1 MSTQA
6 AMFLCPS
13 KFSIGELH
21 NALVAG
27 RDLLAGGWRVQCMV
41 SRRNLDYAKSSETD
55 AELLS
60 ESGKD
65 AEAVLHRVRAIAPD
79 LLVLADH
86 HIWAL
91 EPTAA
96 SIRELLELGFP
107 SLAADSLCLG
117 PGARSLKLAI
127 AHHPGRRTHTPM
139 IPVNR
144 RSACSARGS
153 PHHPSGAGCWPAQG
167 RGVREVCL
175 GSAPHALEEPGPA
188 AARIRAR
195 PAPARARALHVDGSH
210 PRPTR
215 PWTISWPRSRGA
227 APKTYYQYMD
237 DWFSGILDL
246 VDEPIAIVG
255 IQDTSRV
262 EASTSRTQ
270 FVSTGLLDVDEFDS
284 LQAAADLYVSDNLTS
299 GVMAQAAPLGTSV
312 LAMLNTTGASP
323 EAFPSSAP
331 AQQERRK
338 EGASKEW
345 AS

>member
-55 AELLS
+55 ADLLS

-65 AEAVLHRVRAIAPD
+65 AEAVLHRVRAIA
-79 LLVLADH
+79 
-86 HIWAL
+86 
-91 EPTAA
+91 
-96 SIRELLELGFP
+96 SGP
-107 SLAADSLCLG
+107 SRPISW
-117 PGARSLKLAI
+117 
-127 AHHPGRRTHTPM
+127 
-139 IPVNR
+139 
-144 RSACSARGS
+144 
-153 PHHPSGAGCWPAQG
+153 CWPTTTSG
-167 RGVREVCL
+167 RSSPLLRVSVNCSSWASQASLRTRCVWG
-175 GSAPHALEEPGPA
+175 
-188 AARIRAR
+188 
-195 PAPARARALHVDGSH
+195 PAPALS
-210 PRPTR
+210 
-215 PWTISWPRSRGA
+215 SSRSL
-227 APKTYYQYMD
+227 
-237 DWFSGILDL
+237 I
-246 VDEPIAIVG
+246 

-262 EASTSRTQ
+262 EASTGRTQ

-299 GVMAQAAPLGTSV
+299 GVMAQAAPLGTPV